1 MWMATEKGALMKHR
15 VRIQLQI
22 SVWISLEKKGEFYYY
37 LSVCAFSENDFL
49 SLATEWNLLYKYNIQ
64 PEQKMSMGLE
74 QTFLWLVETFSSN
87 PLIFDSFT
95 VEMEWLLTSK
105 L

>member
-49 SLATEWNLLYKYNIQ
+49 SLATE
-64 PEQKMSMGLE
+64 
-74 QTFLWLVETFSSN
+74 
-87 PLIFDSFT
+87 
-95 VEMEWLLTSK
+95 
-105 L
+105 